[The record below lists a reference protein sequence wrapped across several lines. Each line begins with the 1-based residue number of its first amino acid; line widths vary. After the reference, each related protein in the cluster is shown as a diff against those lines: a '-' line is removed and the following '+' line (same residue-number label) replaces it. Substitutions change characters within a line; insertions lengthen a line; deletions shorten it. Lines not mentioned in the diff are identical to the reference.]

1 MSTRPG
7 EVEVGYHCA
16 RKFPAADSS
25 RGILLD
31 RDIQEIKVVCFCLGR
46 DTYALDIMRVREIVK
61 LQKLSGLPEA
71 SACVEG
77 VINLRGSIIPVVD
90 LRKKFGFSEIG
101 DNRESR
107 LLITVVAHQLVGL
120 IVDAVSEVVT
130 IPLRD
135 LRPPPSVVQ
144 VAGYRYLIGVCL
156 VKDVMVMLVN
166 LDRIFDGDVLG
177 KVPCFHADAGE
188 IELMH

>member
-1 MSTRPG
+1 
-7 EVEVGYHCA
+7 
-16 RKFPAADSS
+16 
-25 RGILLD
+25 LD
-31 RDIQEIKVVCFCLGR
+31 RDIQEIKVVCFRLGR

-61 LQKLSGLPEA
+61 PQKLSGLPEA
-71 SACVEG
+71 SAFVEG

-90 LRKKFGFSEIG
+90 LRKRFGFAEIG
-101 DNRESR
+101 SSRENR

-130 IPLRD
+130 IPIRD
-135 LRPPPSVVQ
+135 LRPPPSMVR

-166 LDRIFDGDVLG
+166 PDKIFDGDVLG
-177 KVPCFHADAGE
+177 EVSGFAAEASEFKLKH
-188 IELMH
+188 

>member
-1 MSTRPG
+1 M
-7 EVEVGYHCA
+7 
-16 RKFPAADSS
+16 DW
-25 RGILLD
+25 
-31 RDIQEIKVVCFCLGR
+31 DIQEIKVVCFRLGR

-71 SACVEG
+71 SAFVEG

-90 LRKKFGFSEIG
+90 LRKRFGFAEI
-101 DNRESR
+101 DSSRENR

-130 IPLRD
+130 IPIRD
-135 LRPPPSVVQ
+135 LRPPPSVVK

-166 LDRIFDGDVLG
+166 LDKIFDGDVLG
-177 KVPCFHADAGE
+177 EVSGFAVEAGE
-188 IELMH
+188 FELKH